1 MNLKIITTYSLL
13 AVLLSSCYW
22 LDTPKKNS
30 HAVARVGDYYLYEE
44 DIRKLLPKDYTL
56 EDSLQI
62 VTPYI
67 DNWALKKLLLLKA
80 EENISNA
87 KKEEFEHLVSQYRTD
102 LYTQSYL
109 DLLSRQ
115 VDTAISKQE
124 RELFYQE
131 NKDIFK
137 LNEELIQLRY
147 IQLSPSSLSPKIINA
162 FKNFSPKDKQYIDSL
177 APHFTSSF
185 LNDSM
190 WVRASEVREKL
201 PMLASRLNKR
211 FSHQFLEDRD
221 STNVYLLKIN
231 NFLDNTDYAPLN
243 YVYPTLQQII
253 LNKRRSNYIN
263 DLEKEIIN
271 NAIEKKQ
278 FEIYEQN

>member
-1 MNLKIITTYSLL
+1 
-13 AVLLSSCYW
+13 
-22 LDTPKKNS
+22 
-30 HAVARVGDYYLYEE
+30 
-44 DIRKLLPKDYTL
+44 
-56 EDSLQI
+56 
-62 VTPYI
+62 
-67 DNWALKKLLLLKA
+67 
-80 EENISNA
+80 
-87 KKEEFEHLVSQYRTD
+87 
-102 LYTQSYL
+102 
-109 DLLSRQ
+109 
-115 VDTAISKQE
+115 
-124 RELFYQE
+124 
-131 NKDIFK
+131 
-137 LNEELIQLRY
+137 
-147 IQLSPSSLSPKIINA
+147 
-162 FKNFSPKDKQYIDSL
+162 
-177 APHFTSSF
+177 
-185 LNDSM
+185 M

>member
-1 MNLKIITTYSLL
+1 
-13 AVLLSSCYW
+13 
-22 LDTPKKNS
+22 
-30 HAVARVGDYYLYEE
+30 
-44 DIRKLLPKDYTL
+44 
-56 EDSLQI
+56 
-62 VTPYI
+62 
-67 DNWALKKLLLLKA
+67 
-80 EENISNA
+80 
-87 KKEEFEHLVSQYRTD
+87 
-102 LYTQSYL
+102 
-109 DLLSRQ
+109 

-185 LNDSM
+185 LHDSM